1 MIATIN
7 VFGTSDW
14 AVKITSLLEPGEYT
28 QYDKDTYSEAQN
40 LPWIIAEEI
49 GTDRES
55 IAINYLNAGTTSFKT
70 LFKGLDDLRGVTYGK
85 GLVVG
90 PGTLIRPTTTIG
102 NQVYIG
108 AGTII
113 DIGCTIGNNVTIGDN
128 VTITEGTQIKDGIFI
143 QSGTI
148 I

>member
-1 MIATIN
+1 MVATLNI
-7 VFGTSDW
+7 FGKSDW
-14 AVKITSLLEPGEYT
+14 SIKITSLLEPGEYT
-28 QYDKDTYSEAQN
+28 QYDESNYDQAKPS
-40 LPWIIAEEI
+40 LGWIIAEEDGKKRSTI
-49 GTDRES
+49 ES
-55 IAINYLNAGTTSFKT
+55 TYLEGCTYKT
-70 LFKGLDDLRGVTYGK
+70 LFKGLDDLVGVTVGN

-113 DIGCTIGNNVTIGDN
+113 DINCIIEDDVTIGDN
-128 VTITEGTQIKDGIFI
+128 VTITEGSLIEKGSIIK
-143 QSGTI
+143 SGSI